1 MYIKKQLKLKKKN
14 NWISVNHCMFLN
26 WIGKIEKQCKQIKNV
41 YKYSWFDPD
50 FFLFYS
56 YVTID
61 PHPPCIPCR
70 IVKNTPSTPLPH

>member
-26 WIGKIEKQCKQIKNV
+26 WIGKIDKQCKQIKIV

-50 FFLFYS
+50 FFCFIL
-56 YVTID
+56 T
-61 PHPPCIPCR
+61 
-70 IVKNTPSTPLPH
+70 